1 MFIPSQIIFTGI
13 VVFNSHSQSMYYV
26 SVTLQV
32 MEIHLVL
39 AWPLNR
45 RQAMEVKV
53 MVRHTLP
60 SQEEG
65 TRGRRSA
72 PGSLT
77 TPTGDRGGRISHQEE
92 QQFICCIVYSLD
104 IHTQTKW

>member
-1 MFIPSQIIFTGI
+1 
-13 VVFNSHSQSMYYV
+13 
-26 SVTLQV
+26 
-32 MEIHLVL
+32 
-39 AWPLNR
+39 
-45 RQAMEVKV
+45 

-60 SQEEG
+60 SREEG

-77 TPTGDRGGRISHQEE
+77 TPTGDRGGHISHQEE

-104 IHTQTKW
+104 IHTHTHTHKVVISYIMSLWISLIMNFAASL

>member
-1 MFIPSQIIFTGI
+1 
-13 VVFNSHSQSMYYV
+13 MYYV

-104 IHTQTKW
+104 MHTQTKW